1 MIAAIL
7 RAQLLSMRVGGRGR
21 VFGVITGLFW
31 YGIWVV
37 VACAAFLAVSGA
49 SAEKLRLWAPV
60 GALGVCVYWQ
70 AMPILSASMGSALDM
85 RKLMVYPVPHA
96 KLFQVEVLLR
106 LTTGVEMLMVLA
118 GSVAGMFH
126 RAALTGW
133 LSLPAVLLYIAFN
146 LLLASGTRSLLERLL
161 SKRKVRELLVFA
173 IFMVWMLPRLLFA
186 SGHRP
191 QLTGNWI
198 HWMASVA
205 WPWTAAAWA
214 ALGPGGL
221 AALLS
226 LAAWTLLAGWFG
238 RTQFERNLRF
248 DAVAAQATPLVAPG
262 NGGVT
267 AIQAAAEAFY
277 RFPARCLGDPLA
289 AIVEKEL
296 RTLARTPRYRMVFV
310 MGFSFGL
317 MVWLPMILGNPAG
330 RHGAMSHHFLTVVSV
345 YALTLLGQVSFW
357 NCFGFDRSA
366 ALIYFAAPPPLAQT
380 FAGKNLAALVFI
392 YLEVFILA
400 GVTRLFGVNPGA
412 AQTLETMLV
421 IGVCSLYMLAL
432 GNISSVQYPRGLN
445 PERVSQG
452 GASSRFQAMI
462 MLLYPLSLLPVLL
475 AYVARYGFKSD
486 IAFYLVLGFAAL
498 VGGALYWIALE
509 SAVATAIQHR
519 ERILHDLS
527 NTDGP
532 IAGD

>member
-7 RAQLLSMRVGGRGR
+7 RAQLLSMRMGSRGR

-31 YGIWVV
+31 YGIWMV
-37 VACAAFLAVSGA
+37 VACAVFLGVSGA
-49 SAEKLRLWAPV
+49 SAAQLRIWMPW
-60 GALGVCVYWQ
+60 GALGVCLYWQ

-106 LTTGVEMLMVLA
+106 LTTGIEMLMVLLA
-118 GSVAGMFH
+118 SVAGMFH
-126 RAALTGW
+126 NAGVSAW
-133 LSLPAVLLYIAFN
+133 LPVPAVLLYIAFN

-161 SKRKVRELLVFA
+161 SQRRVRELLVFLM
-173 IFMVWMLPRLLFA
+173 FMVWMVPRFLFVT
-186 SGHRP
+186 GHRP
-191 QLTGNWI
+191 QLTGYWI
-198 HWMASVA
+198 HLMESAA

-214 ALGPGGL
+214 ALGRSAL

-238 RTQFERNLRF
+238 RAQFERNLRF
-248 DAVAAQATPLVAPG
+248 DAVAAQATPRTNSGSPML
-262 NGGVT
+262 
-267 AIQAAAEAFY
+267 AAAEAFY
-277 RFPARCLGDPLA
+277 RFPARWLRDPLA

-296 RTLARTPRYRMVFV
+296 RSLARTPRYRMVFL

-317 MVWLPMILGNPAG
+317 MIWLPMILGNRANRNPTL
-330 RHGAMSHHFLTVVSV
+330 SHHFLTVVCV
-345 YALTLLGQVSFW
+345 YSLTLLGQVSFW

-366 ALIYFAAPPPLAQT
+366 AAIYFVAPPPLAKT
-380 FAGKNLAALVFI
+380 FVGKNLAALVFI
-392 YLEVFILA
+392 YMEVFILA
-400 GVTRLFGVNPGA
+400 AVTSLFGANPGT
-412 AQTLETMLV
+412 AQMLETLLV

-452 GASSRFQAMI
+452 GASSRFQALI

-475 AYVARYGFKSD
+475 AYVARYGFGSD
-486 IAFYLVLGFAAL
+486 LAFYLVLGFAAV

-509 SAVATAIQHR
+509 SAVSTATKHR
-519 ERILHDLS
+519 ERIIHDLS
-527 NTDGP
+527 NADGP
-532 IAGD
+532 IANN

>member
-7 RAQLLSMRVGGRGR
+7 RAQLLSMRMGSRGR

-37 VACAAFLAVSGA
+37 VACAAFLAVSRA
-49 SAEKLRLWAPV
+49 PAEKLRMFLPL
-60 GALGVCVYWQ
+60 GALGVCLYWQ

-106 LTTGVEMLMVLA
+106 LTTGIEMLMVLA

-126 RAALTGW
+126 NAAVTGW
-133 LSLPAVLLYIAFN
+133 LALPAVLLYIAFN

-161 SKRKVRELLVFA
+161 SRRKVRELLLFL
-173 IFMVWMLPRLLFA
+173 IFMVWMLPRFLFA
-186 SGHRP
+186 TDHRP
-191 QLTGNWI
+191 QLTGNWTRLL
-198 HWMASVA
+198 ASVV
-205 WPWTAAAWA
+205 WPSTAAAWA
-214 ALGPGGL
+214 SLGRSEL

-226 LAAWTLLAGWFG
+226 LAGWTLLAGWFG
-238 RTQFERNLRF
+238 RSQFERNLRF
-248 DAVAAQATPLVAPG
+248 DAVAAQATPRT
-262 NGGVT
+262 NGVSPV
-267 AIQAAAEAFY
+267 QAVAEAFY
-277 RFPARCLGDPLA
+277 RFPARWLRDPLA

-296 RTLARTPRYRMVFV
+296 RSLARTPRYRMVFV

-317 MVWLPMILGNPAG
+317 MVWLPMILGNRG
-330 RHGAMSHHFLTVVSV
+330 ERNSTLSHHFLTVVCV

-366 ALIYFAAPPPLAQT
+366 ALIYFAAPQPLSRT

-400 GVTRLFGVNPGA
+400 GVTTLFGVKLGA
-412 AQTLETMLV
+412 AQLVETLLV

-452 GASSRFQAMI
+452 GASSRFQALI

-475 AYVARYGFKSD
+475 AYVARYAFGGD
-486 IAFYLVLGFAAL
+486 VAFYLVLGFAAA
-498 VGGALYWIALE
+498 VGAALYWTAME
-509 SAVATAIQHR
+509 SAVSTATKHR
-519 ERILHDLS
+519 ERIVRDLS
-527 NTDGP
+527 NADGP
-532 IAGD
+532 ITSN

>member
-7 RAQLLSMRVGGRGR
+7 RAQLLSMRTGGRGR
-21 VFGVITGLFW
+21 AFGILTGLFW

-126 RAALTGW
+126 NAALTGW
-133 LSLPAVLLYIAFN
+133 LSLPAVLLFIAFN

-161 SKRKVRELLVFA
+161 SKRKVRELLVFL
-173 IFMVWMLPRLLFA
+173 IFMVWMLPRFLYS

-191 QLTGNWI
+191 RLTGNWTR
-198 HWMASVA
+198 WMASVA

-214 ALGPGGL
+214 ALGQSGV

-248 DAVAAQATPLVAPG
+248 DAVAALATPRT
-262 NGGVT
+262 NGVSPL
-267 AIQAAAEAFY
+267 QAAAEAFY
-277 RFPARCLGDPLA
+277 RFPGRWLRDPLA

-296 RTLARTPRYRMVFV
+296 RSLARTPRYRMVFV

-330 RHGAMSHHFLTVVSV
+330 RDRTMSHYFLTVVSV

-366 ALIYFAAPPPLAQT
+366 AQIYFAAPQPLAKT

-392 YLEVFILA
+392 YMEVFILA
-400 GVTRLFGVNPGA
+400 GVTSLFGVNPGA
-412 AQTLETMLV
+412 AQTLETVLV

-452 GASSRFQAMI
+452 GASGRFQALI

-475 AYVARYGFKSD
+475 AYVARYAFASA
-486 IAFYLVLGFAAL
+486 IAFYLVLGFAGL
-498 VGGALYWIALE
+498 VGGALYWIAME
-509 SAVATAIQHR
+509 SAVSTAIRHR
-519 ERILHDLS
+519 ERIMHDLS
-527 NTDGP
+527 HSDGP
-532 IAGD
+532 IASD